1 VIIFSVCKDRSRLPE
16 SNASFFDSI
25 FSSDEKMEA
34 FMQDEVSD
42 LRLLVHLV
50 ASGSLS
56 EAARRWNSSAPMM
69 SRRLSA
75 METRLGVRLITR
87 TSRRFILTD
96 EGALLHDR
104 ALKILVDI
112 TEAEA
117 EVSSKVGS
125 PKGNLRVGAS
135 SQIGRQ
141 RIAPLISRFT
151 DQFPGINVQL
161 ILSDSG
167 LEVIDDELD
176 IAIRVGLPNEQDVVA
191 RKLLDGKR
199 LICAAP
205 AYLKRC
211 GTPLVPG
218 DLLEHRCIRLVR
230 GRRVFD
236 RWLFEEEGQ
245 RREVQVRGA
254 LSTTSGEVVYDWVL
268 AGRGIAMKASWD
280 IDDDLREGRLV
291 ECLATYACD
300 EISLYAV
307 FATRRHM
314 PPRLRAFVDFIAAAL
329 NRSQASS

>member
-1 VIIFSVCKDRSRLPE
+1 
-16 SNASFFDSI
+16 
-25 FSSDEKMEA
+25 
-34 FMQDEVSD
+34 MQDEVSD

-56 EAARRWNSSAPMM
+56 EAARRWNSSVPMM

-75 METRLGVRLITR
+75 METRLGVRLIAR

-112 TEAEA
+112 AEAEA
-117 EVSSKVGS
+117 EASSRIGS

-176 IAIRVGLPNEQDVVA
+176 IAIRIGLPNEQDVVA

-199 LICAAP
+199 MVCAAP
-205 AYLKRC
+205 AYLKRY
-211 GTPLVPG
+211 GTPLVPE
-218 DLLEHRCIRLVR
+218 DLLEHSCIRLVR
-230 GRRVFD
+230 GRRVVD
-236 RWLFEEEGQ
+236 RWLFEEDGQ
-245 RREVQVRGA
+245 RRELQVRGS
-254 LSTTSGEVVYDWVL
+254 LSTTSGEVLYGWVL
-268 AGRGIAMKASWD
+268 AGRGVALKASWD
-280 IDDDLREGRLV
+280 IEDDLREGRLV
-291 ECLATYACD
+291 ECLAPYACD
-300 EISLYAV
+300 EISLYVV

-314 PPRLRAFVDFIAAAL
+314 PPRLRVFVDFIAAAL
-329 NRSQASS
+329 NCSQVSP